1 MYLAP
6 PPTSVPSER
15 LFSVAGDI
23 ISKHRT
29 RLNPD
34 NAEKLIFMQQSTWLR
49 TRVAP
54 DIISGPGP
62 GRNPAVFFKSGQI
75 RPRPDMT
82 TGFEAGFI
90 KF

>member
-6 PPTSVPSER
+6 PPTSVSSER

-34 NAEKLIFMQQSTWLR
+34 NAEKLIFMKYNASL
-49 TRVAP
+49 
-54 DIISGPGP
+54 
-62 GRNPAVFFKSGQI
+62 I
-75 RPRPDMT
+75 RLT
-82 TGFEAGFI
+82 YGTSSE
-90 KF
+90 